1 MTYTIND
8 GCIACNSCGPLCPN
22 GAIKAAADCEGY
34 WIDPTLCDGCPDLDI
49 PLCVASCEAE
59 SLIPLQPKK
68 GRYKSTLLPAAIP
81 DIFLNGKTTPFA
93 SSMVVWEACNILA
106 QGSALPWQTAEN
118 GQFCY
123 RRPVHRGR
131 GEMQF
136 RLAANPEAPQF
147 APLAAPEAATAV
159 SNLDMRAACIH
170 LIFAA
175 HAITV
180 DRPWQDAFVLNDQH
194 IEQYLGLDKRKDLT
208 KLQKL
213 ILIKDLVY
221 QSCQI
226 LVTINWPRQGKV
238 QAFNLPEHPVWH
250 LLDTQYYWEEEP
262 QGGHHLI
269 GLGFTVRAGS
279 WSQRFLNKQ
288 NYRHQTAFYQYG
300 SLPHSL
306 LAEVMGN
313 WQQHKELSGCCFG
326 SCLSSGLEAII
337 A

>member
-1 MTYTIND
+1 LLRLTPQLVFTAQLYFRIYQDLETVDWSGIHVSALKLLFANELIMTYTIND
-8 GCIACNSCGPLCPN
+8 GCISCNSCGPLCPN
-22 GAIKAAADCEGY
+22 GAIKSATDWEGY

-49 PLCVASCEAE
+49 PLCVASCDVG
-59 SLIPLQPKK
+59 SLVPLPPKK

-106 QGSALPWQTAEN
+106 QGPALPWQTDEN

-136 RLAANPEAPQF
+136 RLAANPEATLPE
-147 APLAAPEAATAV
+147 PMAAPKGTEAIADLDIRAT
-159 SNLDMRAACIH
+159 CIH

-180 DRPWQDAFVLNDQH
+180 DRPWQDAFVINDQH

-213 ILIKDLVY
+213 TLIKTLVH

-226 LVTINWPRQGKV
+226 LVAVNWPSQGKV
-238 QAFNLPEHPVWH
+238 QAFNLPEHLVWH
-250 LLDTQYYWEEEP
+250 LLDTQYYFEEDP
-262 QGGHHLI
+262 PGRTSFNWLRIHGACRKLVPT
-269 GLGFTVRAGS
+269 L
-279 WSQRFLNKQ
+279 SQ
-288 NYRHQTAFYQYG
+288 
-300 SLPHSL
+300 
-306 LAEVMGN
+306 
-313 WQQHKELSGCCFG
+313 
-326 SCLSSGLEAII
+326 
-337 A
+337 